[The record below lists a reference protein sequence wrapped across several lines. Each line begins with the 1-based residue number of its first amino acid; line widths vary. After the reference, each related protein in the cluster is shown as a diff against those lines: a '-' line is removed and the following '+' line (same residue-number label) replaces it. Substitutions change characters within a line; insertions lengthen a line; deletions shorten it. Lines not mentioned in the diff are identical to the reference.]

1 MRTAS
6 HCALLPVLAM
16 VLASTACEKQD
27 QPARSAGQSAPQ
39 APASPASSGTPVP
52 GSSGYY
58 GALSGAKGVAENT
71 VKQADDYNRKLEEQ
85 MDDLFTD

>member
-27 QPARSAGQSAPQ
+27 LPARSAGQSAPQ

-58 GALSGAKGVAENT
+58 GALSGA
-71 VKQADDYNRKLEEQ
+71 
-85 MDDLFTD
+85 

>member
-16 VLASTACEKQD
+16 VLASPACEKQD
-27 QPARSAGQSAPQ
+27 LPARSAGQSAPQ